1 MNQDKKVT
9 TTSRNDDGTYKK
21 GSSGNPKG
29 RPKRTDLEKAML
41 AEIYQLAPQAIIS
54 LKQLLESE
62 DTPAN
67 VRLKAVE
74 IVLNRVCGTAMNP
87 DDLEEYEEKIR
98 FDFGSVS
105 FDKLGGSI
113 LSALK

>member
-1 MNQDKKVT
+1 MSQSKN
-9 TTSRNDDGTYKK
+9 TSIAARNKNGTFKK
-21 GSSGNPKG
+21 GSSGNPQG
-29 RPKRTDLEKAML
+29 RPKRSDLEKAML
-41 AEIYQLAPQAIIS
+41 AEIYLLAPQAITS
-54 LKQLLESE
+54 LKKLLESD

-74 IVLNRVCGTAMNP
+74 IVINRVCGTAMNP

-105 FDKLGGSI
+105 MDELNNSLLAMIK
-113 LSALK
+113 

>member
-1 MNQDKKVT
+1 MNQDKKGSTV
-9 TTSRNDDGTYKK
+9 SRNDDGTYKK

-29 RPKRTDLEKAML
+29 RPKRSDLEKAML
-41 AEIYQLAPQAIIS
+41 AEIYMLAPQAVSS
-54 LKQLLESE
+54 LRKLLASD

-105 FDKLGGSI
+105 MDKLSDS
-113 LSALK
+113 LLAMFK

>member
-1 MNQDKKVT
+1 MSQSKNT
-9 TTSRNDDGTYKK
+9 PTAARNKDGTFKK
-21 GSSGNPKG
+21 GSSGNPQG
-29 RPKRTDLEKAML
+29 RPKRSDLEKAML
-41 AEIYQLAPQAIIS
+41 AEIYLLAPQAVSS
-54 LKQLLESE
+54 LKKLLASD

-105 FDKLGGSI
+105 MDKLSDS
-113 LSALK
+113 LLAMFK